1 MHIDEL
7 KQHPRNTETFRDLTG
22 EEFEELKASIS
33 DHGIIE
39 PVIVNQDGI
48 IICGHQRVRAC
59 RELGIND
66 VPVVVREVVSDE
78 EHETLLIEENLRR
91 RQLLEERQKPAAK
104 EIVIEKEIV
113 EPPDY
118 KKIKS
123 ENIDLEI
130 KIRSLSDKIKKQRE
144 KFDKDRTTFEKSVT
158 EKMATK
164 IKLKEEHLDRL
175 RKEIDEKYAQIEA
188 LDRSNGMVIPAKELA
203 RRIERD
209 LEDIAAGLEEFFDDL
224 GSYEIPEES
233 LPRLR
238 KLADR
243 MLTGA
248 ENFSALLRKKEMIT
262 LEVER

>member
-91 RQLLEERQKPAAK
+91 RQLTVSETARAVKRLYELRGIDRRGGDVTPATVAGLAS
-104 EIVIEKEIV
+104 ELG
-113 EPPDY
+113 
-118 KKIKS
+118 KS
-123 ENIDLEI
+123 E
-130 KIRSLSDKIKKQRE
+130 
-144 KFDKDRTTFEKSVT
+144 RT
-158 EKMATK
+158 
-164 IKLKEEHLDRL
+164 L
-175 RKEIDEKYAQIEA
+175 RKI
-188 LDRSNGMVIPAKELA
+188 S
-203 RRIERD
+203 
-209 LEDIAAGLEEFFDDL
+209 
-224 GSYEIPEES
+224 S
-233 LPRLR
+233 
-238 KLADR
+238 
-243 MLTGA
+243 
-248 ENFSALLRKKEMIT
+248 
-262 LEVER
+262 